1 MTWIIEILLEKWDT
15 IRFVEFEIDL
25 VLANE
30 LKFFVLDDS
39 ITNYYESK

>member
-25 VLANE
+25 VLVNE

-39 ITNYYESK
+39 ITNYYESN

>member
-15 IRFVEFEIDL
+15 IQFVEFEIDS

-39 ITNYYESK
+39 ITNYYESN